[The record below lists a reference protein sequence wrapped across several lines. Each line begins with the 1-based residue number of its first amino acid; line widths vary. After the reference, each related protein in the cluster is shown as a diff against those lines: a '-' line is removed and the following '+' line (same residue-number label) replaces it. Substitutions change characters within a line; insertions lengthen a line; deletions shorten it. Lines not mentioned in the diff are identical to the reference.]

1 MFILVKYGNNETLL
15 CNPSCA
21 VINLLHSIKSRAGYG
36 KTNVTVDLSDD
47 TGLVKELDAHKY
59 DYANKHLASHATYV
73 LVQKEITRERE
84 NSDTDSTPTPI
95 QYNYKPLLEKY
106 EEVFP
111 NFQIRS
117 AEVLKPLKVKA
128 RGGKSPSPAGRYTT
142 KPAGKKATTGRPSG
156 RRK

>member
-36 KTNVTVDLSDD
+36 KTNVIVDLSDD

-73 LVQKEITRERE
+73 LVQKEIMRERE
-84 NSDTDSTPTPI
+84 LSDAETPTPI

-106 EEVFP
+106 EDVFP

-117 AEVLKPLKVKA
+117 AEIPKQLKVKTRA
-128 RGGKSPSPAGRYTT
+128 GKSPSPAGRYTT
-142 KPAGKKATTGRPSG
+142 KPAGKKGVTGRPSG